1 MIARAFI
8 ATLLVAS
15 TAGAGD
21 LTGPALALDA
31 ATLQIG
37 DTVVRLYGVSVPD
50 LNSVCGTEEETLPCG
65 AIARDALMDL
75 VAGAT
80 VECVLRGSGGSEPL
94 AVCAVNGY
102 DVGESLTY
110 AGWARAAI
118 ADYADEEEQARTGR
132 HGLWRWTENW
142 PFQ

>member
-1 MIARAFI
+1 MIGRTFV
-8 ATLLVAS
+8 ATLLMAS
-15 TAGAGD
+15 TAGAVD

-37 DTVVRLYGVSVPD
+37 GSVVRLYGVSVPD
-50 LNSVCGTEEETLPCG
+50 LNSTCRAEEETLPCG

-80 VECVLRGSGGSEPL
+80 VECALRGSSGSAPL
-94 AVCAVNGY
+94 AACAVNGY
-102 DVGESLTY
+102 DLGESLVY

-118 ADYADEEEQARTGR
+118 PDYADEERQARAGR
-132 HGLWRWTENW
+132 HGLWRWTERW
-142 PFQ
+142 PLP

>member
-1 MIARAFI
+1 MFGRTFV
-8 ATLLVAS
+8 ATLLAATAS
-15 TAGAGD
+15 AGD
-21 LTGPALALDA
+21 LTGSAVVLDA
-31 ATLQIG
+31 ATLRIG
-37 DTVVRLYGVSVPD
+37 DSVVRLYGVTVPD
-50 LNSVCGTEEETLPCG
+50 LGSVCRTAKETLPCG

-80 VECVLRGSGGSEPL
+80 VECTLRDSSGPARL

-102 DVGESLTY
+102 DLGESLVY

-118 ADYADEEEQARTGR
+118 ADYVDEENQARTGP

-142 PFQ
+142 PLP

>member
-1 MIARAFI
+1 MFGRTFV
-8 ATLLVAS
+8 ATLLTV
-15 TAGAGD
+15 TVGAGD
-21 LTGPALALDA
+21 LTGSALVLDA

-37 DTVVRLYGVSVPD
+37 ASVVRLYGVTVPD
-50 LNSVCGTEEETLPCG
+50 LSSVCRTEEGTLPCG

-80 VECVLRGSGGSEPL
+80 VECTLRDSNGPTPL

-102 DVGESLTY
+102 DLGESLVY

-118 ADYADEEEQARTGR
+118 PDYADEEDQARTGR

-142 PFQ
+142 PLP